1 MIKRMT
7 TVLCALGMILFVLC
21 APVSAQPTRV
31 DSESIKENPRLASLL
46 ERIAILDLGLQASP
60 TLEDYVT
67 AQSALSIAS
76 ELDPTNADLARMLAE
91 AAWSSGDADAMLNAT
106 RTIVRNDPQDTV
118 AMLRLIG
125 AKINAYQTVEQ
136 RLEAYAR
143 YLGPS
148 ANSIDASV
156 RSRLALDAALLHRE
170 VGDADQFLE
179 YLKLSQ
185 RLDPSNKDA
194 VSMIVQLYGQ
204 QIENPVT
211 RLNLQIKMLMADP
224 LDPHIHMTIAK
235 EFAREGAVT
244 QAKRFLDNAGK
255 IYTAS
260 GQEMPAMM
268 REQRIA
274 LLWQIAGP
282 QTIVRQLNA
291 SLTDSRAQAA
301 SMIEARI
308 AADEPTDDIPR
319 PEEIR
324 MDLTI
329 DRIRLLAAYVSDD
342 EESIAAALRD
352 INASTAKIQEDALEA
367 TTRRSA
373 DRAALFQEYVNSL
386 LTLEAMRAVVGREAE
401 QMRADSEK
409 LSSELREFASI
420 FQRIEPW
427 ILYTEGKYEEAR
439 AAINP
444 ESKSVNNLL
453 ILALANEKLDDLDA
467 AVKFYQAVARERPLS
482 AFGSFARSRMVAM
495 GRADDTVSQA
505 GHRMVAVERTIPPWV
520 DRMIENPNSFLHLSV
535 EPTKH
540 RFGAMENA
548 QVTVTVRNHAPIPLA
563 FGASRPIESR
573 FLLVPGMES
582 TRAGYQG
589 VARPKVLELNRRL
602 RLKSREELSVT
613 IDADDPYTDWIID
626 AQAFGTVRERWRV
639 LQGFRTGQFGG
650 LTNSPFGLVTE
661 TPIVQRLP
669 LAESKQPNEQLIT
682 LLESEDLDVRRR
694 ATQAVAMVL
703 TTDSE
708 KIRRSLSESQELV
721 ASLITLY
728 ERASSDER
736 AEMLLVLPHA
746 RQHTA
751 LDAFD
756 ERVRE
761 LLVVDSLVEQKQI
774 PSALFSAVLLTR
786 VVDPQNAVFEA
797 AQTHTD
803 QRVRALAELLQSR
816 LEIDGRSYAK
826 ARGMILEVA
835 SESSVS
841 RTRP

>member
-1 MIKRMT
+1 MT
-7 TVLCALGMILFVLC
+7 TLVCALCVLVCVLC
-21 APVSAQPTRV
+21 APVSAQLT
-31 DSESIKENPRLASLL
+31 SEDAASIKENPRLASLL
-46 ERIAILDLGLQASP
+46 ERIALLDLGLQASP
-60 TLEDYVT
+60 TLEDYVA
-67 AQSALSIAS
+67 AQSALSVAS
-76 ELDPTNADLARMLAE
+76 QLDPTNADLARLLAE
-91 AAWSSGDADAMLNAT
+91 AAWSSGDEDAMLSAT
-106 RTIVRNDPQDTV
+106 RTIVRNDPSDTV
-118 AMLRLIG
+118 ALLRLIG
-125 AKINAYQTVEQ
+125 AKINAHQTVEQ

-148 ANSIDASV
+148 ANAIDASV

-211 RLNLQIKMLMADP
+211 RLNLQIKLLMADP

-244 QAKRFLDNAGK
+244 QSKRFLDNAGK

-274 LLWQIAGP
+274 LLWQITGP
-282 QTIVRQLNA
+282 QNIVRQLNA
-291 SLTDSRAQAA
+291 SLADSRAQAA

-329 DRIRLLAAYVSDD
+329 DRIRLLAAYVSED
-342 EESIAAALRD
+342 EESVAAALRD
-352 INASTAKIQEDALEA
+352 INASTAKIQADALQA

-373 DRAALFQEYVNSL
+373 DRGALFQEYVNAL
-386 LTLEAMRAVVGREAE
+386 LTLEAMRAVVGLEAE

-409 LSSELREFASI
+409 LSSELNEFAAI

-439 AAINP
+439 AGINP
-444 ESKSVNNLL
+444 QTTSVNNLL
-453 ILALANEKLDDLDA
+453 ILALANEKLGDPDA
-467 AVKFYQAVARERPLS
+467 AVEFYQAVARERPLS
-482 AFGSFARSRMVAM
+482 AFGAFARSRMVAM
-495 GRADDTVSQA
+495 DRGEDAVSEA
-505 GHRMVAVERTIPPWV
+505 GYRMVSIERTIPPWI

-540 RFGAMENA
+540 RFGPMENA
-548 QVTVTVRNHAPIPLA
+548 QVTMTVRNHAPIPLA

-582 TRAGYQG
+582 SRAGYLG
-589 VARPKVLELNRRL
+589 EAKPKVLELNRRL
-602 RLKSREELSVT
+602 RLKSREELVVT

-626 AQAFGTVRERWRV
+626 TQAFGTVRERWRV
-639 LQGFRTGQFGG
+639 LQGFRTGQYGG

-669 LAESKQPNEQLIT
+669 LPESKQSNEQLIT
-682 LLESEDLDVRRR
+682 LLGSEDLGVRRR
-694 ATQAVAMVL
+694 AIQAVAMVL
-703 TTDSE
+703 STENES
-708 KIRRSLSESQELV
+708 IRRSLSESRAL
-721 ASLITLY
+721 ADALIELY

-746 RQHTA
+746 RQHA
-751 LDAFD
+751 AMDAFD

-761 LLVVDSLVEQKQI
+761 LLVVDSMVEQK
-774 PSALFSAVLLTR
+774 PVSAALFSAVLLTR

-797 AQTHTD
+797 AQTHPEK
-803 QRVRALAELLQSR
+803 RVRALGELLQGR
-816 LEIDGRSYAK
+816 LELGGRSYAT
-826 ARGMILEVA
+826 AQGMILEVA
-835 SESSVS
+835 GERSVS
-841 RTRP
+841 RTRQ